1 MLKWHKNYGSRT
13 YILSKT
19 KYFHIVVGWS
29 FGVVT
34 DLDNEGEIFI
44 FRSSFY
50 VIINQYEIF
59 DKKVPTLII
68 PKNYWLNTN

>member
-1 MLKWHKNYGSRT
+1 M
-13 YILSKT
+13 
-19 KYFHIVVGWS
+19 
-29 FGVVT
+29 VT

-68 PKNYWLNTN
+68 PKNY